1 MANSSDIDFK
11 PVVTFCCLSY
21 KHGAYLKYC
30 IDSIINQDY
39 KHIEIIAMDDGSPD
53 DSGKILSDYAK
64 NSSFPIKVIIQS
76 NTGNVAKNFSTLAS
90 HATGSYISFIA
101 MDDFIEK
108 DSITSKIGF
117 FEKNQNIVFVANK
130 LNNKV
135 DENNNYIIKDESV
148 LDWSKEV
155 FSCAEE
161 LLEVEYKHMGAFYIQ
176 GAIFKKSIFDEVGGF
191 DDDLLGDD
199 IILRTKFL
207 KYMMEHP
214 ELKFMLM
221 DKAAVNYR
229 MHDNNIHQNSL
240 RQIKIVK
247 QWKDRYFPDREA
259 PAKIFEWMKHSYD
272 QNRSSGNIKNCSEL
286 LNILADLIEKKPRED
301 KNLILDSFFRLNNKN
316 IYHKK
321 YFYFIPFFFYLRY
334 IKFDGEK
341 KIVVNL
347 FGIKLVDIVRSK
359 KENIRKLR
367 VKFLYIKIYEKVTLR
382 RESNN
387 LQ

>member
-1 MANSSDIDFK
+1 
-11 PVVTFCCLSY
+11 
-21 KHGAYLKYC
+21 
-30 IDSIINQDY
+30 
-39 KHIEIIAMDDGSPD
+39 
-53 DSGKILSDYAK
+53 
-64 NSSFPIKVIIQS
+64 
-76 NTGNVAKNFSTLAS
+76 
-90 HATGSYISFIA
+90 
-101 MDDFIEK
+101 
-108 DSITSKIGF
+108 
-117 FEKNQNIVFVANK
+117 
-130 LNNKV
+130 
-135 DENNNYIIKDESV
+135 
-148 LDWSKEV
+148 
-155 FSCAEE
+155 
-161 LLEVEYKHMGAFYIQ
+161 
-176 GAIFKKSIFDEVGGF
+176 
-191 DDDLLGDD
+191 
-199 IILRTKFL
+199 
-207 KYMMEHP
+207 
-214 ELKFMLM
+214 
-221 DKAAVNYR
+221 
-229 MHDNNIHQNSL
+229 
-240 RQIKIVK
+240 
-247 QWKDRYFPDREA
+247 
-259 PAKIFEWMKHSYD
+259 MKHSYD